1 MSKIQK
7 FTRLE
12 NLADIIMGQSPD
24 SSSCTTEEHGLPFL
38 QGCAEFGKQSPITEI
53 YCFLPL
59 RISKPES
66 ILISVRAPV
75 GKLNWSDR
83 SYCIGRGLGTVKAK
97 SRISDTRFLGYAI
110 EQNVS
115 FLHRRS
121 QGSTFLAVGSNDL
134 KTFPIP
140 VFSYD
145 KQKKIALILN
155 TIDRTIAK
163 TEALIEKYQQIK
175 AGLMHDLFTRGIG
188 VDGKLRPPREE
199 APELYQDSAIGW
211 IPKEWE
217 VKIISQ
223 VFSIQLGKMLSP
235 AAKTGKFECSYLNN
249 KSVQWDQV
257 NVEQLESMDFYPE
270 EREKFKLLYGDLL
283 VCEGGDVGRTA
294 MWRNDLDNCFFQ
306 KTIHRLRPIND
317 EVLPEFMLRYMWY
330 AKKTGIFNNFTS
342 QTSIAHLTREKL
354 SMVNVFVLN
363 IAEQK
368 QLIKQFNSIDNK
380 ISDESTLLEK
390 LQKQKSGLMQDL
402 LTGKVSVNV
411 DSDAP

>member
-1 MSKIQK
+1 MNKVQK

-38 QGCAEFGKQSPITEI
+38 QGCAEFGKQSPTTEI

-75 GKLNWSDR
+75 GKLNWSDQ

-97 SRISDTRFLGYAI
+97 SGISDTRFLGYAI

-145 KQKKIALILN
+145 QQKKIARILN
-155 TIDRTIAK
+155 NIDRTIAK

-175 AGLMHDLFTRGIG
+175 AGLMHDLFARGIG
-188 VDGKLRPPREE
+188 SDGKLRPPREV
-199 APELYQDSAIGW
+199 APELYKNSAIGW
-211 IPKEWE
+211 IPKEWKTE
-217 VKIISQ
+217 PLGNLCEIASGGTPSRVKDN
-223 VFSIQLGKMLSP
+223 FWGGSIP
-235 AAKTGKFECSYLNN
+235 WIKTGEIKYNKIFETEEYITEEGLRLSSAKLFNEGTVVMAIYGEGNTRGRVAILGRKCSSNQACVGFSFSNLVQSQFMYFLFENN
-249 KSVQWDQV
+249 YKVLRDFSNDGSQKNLSASLLKQFDISFPTD
-257 NVEQLESMDFYPE
+257 VEEQS
-270 EREKFKLLYGDLL
+270 RISNQLL
-283 VCEGGDVGRTA
+283 V
-294 MWRNDLDNCFFQ
+294 LDGVI
-306 KTIHRLRPIND
+306 KR
-317 EVLPEFMLRYMWY
+317 
-330 AKKTGIFNNFTS
+330 
-342 QTSIAHLTREKL
+342 
-354 SMVNVFVLN
+354 
-363 IAEQK
+363 EQK
-368 QLIKQFNSIDNK
+368 KQD
-380 ISDESTLLEK
+380 K
-390 LQKQKSGLMQDL
+390 LQKQKSGLMHDL

-411 DSDAP
+411 DSDAD